1 MESFTKN
8 PTEDYPIGF
17 DFRRKLPDGTLI
29 AGIIGSAFRL
39 TDWFA
44 ARLTSAYTAGANT
57 LLLDVNVRA
66 GAVLILDRDT
76 DTEEIVYVQA
86 VTGSGPYAATL
97 FKPMVYDHAANSV
110 VAYQPGATADVLK
123 PEQSAIGAS
132 GQEVQVWV
140 KGGIAGQKYEVS
152 VFVTLNNGATL
163 RDAVLMRVESPL

>member
-17 DFRRKLPDGTLI
+17 DFRRKLPAGTLV

-44 ARLTSAYTAGANT
+44 ARISSAYTAGSAT
-57 LLLDVNVRA
+57 LMLDVNVKA
-66 GAVLILDRDT
+66 GAVLRLDADT
-76 DTEEIVYVQA
+76 DTEETGYVQS
-86 VTGSGPYAATL
+86 VTGSGPYAVTL
-97 FKPMVYDHAANSV
+97 FKPLVYDHAANSV

-123 PEQSAIGAS
+123 PEHSAIGAS
-132 GQEVQVWV
+132 GQEIQVWV

-152 VFVTLNNGATL
+152 AFVTLNNGATL
-163 RDAVLMRVESPL
+163 RDEVLMRVENPL